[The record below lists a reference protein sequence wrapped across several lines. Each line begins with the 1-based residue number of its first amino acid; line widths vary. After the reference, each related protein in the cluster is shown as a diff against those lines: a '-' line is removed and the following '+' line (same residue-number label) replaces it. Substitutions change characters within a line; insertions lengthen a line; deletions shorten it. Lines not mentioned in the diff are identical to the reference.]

1 MDSEG
6 GVRRRSTPTPLL
18 RARIAAPPRAKRGK
32 PANKDGKPM
41 ADGRE
46 RVRATGAAV
55 YSDGMKRIAI
65 VEDEPAIRANYA
77 EALRRHGYEVA
88 AYANRADAI
97 TAFRT
102 RLPDLVLVDIGLGE
116 DIDGGFALT
125 RELRALSATLPIIFL
140 SARDSDFDIVAGLRL
155 GADDYLTKDASLPH
169 LAARLAALFRRSELS
184 TAPPSGEDVLERGP
198 LALDLPRLTA
208 HWNGARVDL
217 TLTEFWM
224 VHSLA
229 RFPGHV
235 KDRDALMRD
244 ASIVVDDSTITSHV
258 KRIRRK
264 FQAVDPAFD
273 RIATVYGMGYRWNP
287 E

>member
-1 MDSEG
+1 
-6 GVRRRSTPTPLL
+6 
-18 RARIAAPPRAKRGK
+18 
-32 PANKDGKPM
+32 
-41 ADGRE
+41 
-46 RVRATGAAV
+46 
-55 YSDGMKRIAI
+55 MKRIAI

-88 AYANRADAI
+88 AYANRADAMN
-97 TAFRT
+97 AFRT
-102 RLPDLVLVDIGLGE
+102 RLPDLALVDIGLGE

-125 RELRALSATLPIIFL
+125 RDLRALSATLPIIFL

-184 TAPPSGEDVLERGP
+184 SALPSGEDVLDRGS
-198 LALDLPRLTA
+198 LALDVPRLTA
-208 HWNGARVDL
+208 RWNGVRVDL

-258 KRIRRK
+258 KRIRHK
-264 FQAVDPAFD
+264 FQAIDPAFD
-273 RIATVYGMGYRWNP
+273 HIATVYGMGYRWNA

>member
-1 MDSEG
+1 
-6 GVRRRSTPTPLL
+6 
-18 RARIAAPPRAKRGK
+18 
-32 PANKDGKPM
+32 
-41 ADGRE
+41 
-46 RVRATGAAV
+46 
-55 YSDGMKRIAI
+55 MKRIAI

-88 AYANRADAI
+88 TYDNRADAI
-97 TAFRT
+97 KAFRS
-102 RLPDLVLVDIGLGE
+102 RLPDLALVDVGLGD

-140 SARDSDFDIVAGLRL
+140 SARDSDFDVVAGLRL

-169 LAARLAALFRRSELS
+169 LAARIAALFRRSELLS
-184 TAPPSGEDVLERGP
+184 APPASDDILERGS
-198 LALDLPRLTA
+198 LKLDVPRLTA
-208 HWNGARVDL
+208 EWNGSRVDL

-264 FQAVDPAFD
+264 FQAIDPAFAH
-273 RIATVYGMGYRWNP
+273 IATVYGMGYRWNA

>member
-1 MDSEG
+1 
-6 GVRRRSTPTPLL
+6 L
-18 RARIAAPPRAKRGK
+18 
-32 PANKDGKPM
+32 
-41 ADGRE
+41 
-46 RVRATGAAV
+46 
-55 YSDGMKRIAI
+55 KRIAI
-65 VEDEPAIRANYA
+65 VEDEPAIRANYT

-88 AYANRADAI
+88 AYANRAEALS
-97 TAFRT
+97 AFRA
-102 RLPDLVLVDIGLGE
+102 RLPDLALVDIGLSD

-125 RELRALSATLPIIFL
+125 RELRALSATVPIIIL

-155 GADDYLTKDASLPH
+155 GADDYLTKDVSLPH
-169 LAARLAALFRRSELS
+169 LAARIAALFRRSDLS
-184 TAPPSGEDVLERGP
+184 TAPPSGDDVLERG
-198 LALDLPRLTA
+198 LLKLDVPRLTA
-208 HWNGARVDL
+208 SWNGQKVDL

-264 FQAVDPAFD
+264 FQAVDSAFD
-273 RIATVYGMGYRWNP
+273 RISTVYGMGYRWNA

>member
-1 MDSEG
+1 MANRRQSGEG
-6 GVRRRSTPTPLL
+6 GPAVQVLRYIPLHEPSAGPPQGRRSPSLRDRAQREGALL
-18 RARIAAPPRAKRGK
+18 
-32 PANKDGKPM
+32 
-41 ADGRE
+41 
-46 RVRATGAAV
+46 
-55 YSDGMKRIAI
+55 KRIAI
-65 VEDEPAIRANYA
+65 IEDEPAIRANYA

-88 AYANRADAI
+88 TYANRTDALS
-97 TAFRT
+97 AFRA
-102 RLPDLVLVDIGLGE
+102 RLPDLALVDIGLGD

-125 RELRALSATLPIIFL
+125 RELRALSATVPIIFL

-169 LAARLAALFRRSELS
+169 LAARIAALFRRSELS
-184 TAPPSGEDVLERGP
+184 TAPPSGDDVLERGA
-198 LALDLPRLTA
+198 LTLDLPRLTA
-208 HWNGARVDL
+208 NWNAQRVDL

-273 RIATVYGMGYRWNP
+273 RIATVYGMGYRWNA